1 MRHFATP
8 DNNMAQ
14 TPIDREI
21 NILEAEFNLDGLIDA
36 LEESIQ
42 QSSAVSPTSESEGQS
57 TESEET
63 NKGPTRRNT
72 MASLSIPPPDTTPPP
87 IPNLTTEQLQQI
99 ITNLTGGKRRPKLK
113 EPSVFTGK
121 RDQFRG

>member
-1 MRHFATP
+1 
-8 DNNMAQ
+8 MAQ